1 MASRYSA
8 LSQASVW
15 VHRPAP
21 QPRVSYIVLH
31 DMLYDRL
38 TKNRSLGA
46 NIIDVLDRESERL
59 RILAA

>member
-1 MASRYSA
+1 
-8 LSQASVW
+8 
-15 VHRPAP
+15 
-21 QPRVSYIVLH
+21 
-31 DMLYDRL
+31 MLYDRL